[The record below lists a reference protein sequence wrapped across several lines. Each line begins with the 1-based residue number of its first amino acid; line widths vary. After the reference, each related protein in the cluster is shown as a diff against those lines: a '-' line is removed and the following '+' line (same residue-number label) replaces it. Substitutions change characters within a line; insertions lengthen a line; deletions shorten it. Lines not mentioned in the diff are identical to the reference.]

1 MGVCRARP
9 AQYPL
14 ASAGPVLGTT
24 VVSPSIQCPV
34 HTGWVGVGLTPLIH
48 RDSPNGAQHR
58 CMRGWTRGTLAAHS
72 ISTLSV
78 DLFIVTIPI
87 RHMLFRAGLNFS
99 RVLLGGLG
107 GSLRLNDEGVVVKVA
122 RIFGGVSFRAGYAGV
137 FSTTTNING

>member
-1 MGVCRARP
+1 
-9 AQYPL
+9 
-14 ASAGPVLGTT
+14 
-24 VVSPSIQCPV
+24 
-34 HTGWVGVGLTPLIH
+34 
-48 RDSPNGAQHR
+48 
-58 CMRGWTRGTLAAHS
+58 MRGWTRGTLAAHS